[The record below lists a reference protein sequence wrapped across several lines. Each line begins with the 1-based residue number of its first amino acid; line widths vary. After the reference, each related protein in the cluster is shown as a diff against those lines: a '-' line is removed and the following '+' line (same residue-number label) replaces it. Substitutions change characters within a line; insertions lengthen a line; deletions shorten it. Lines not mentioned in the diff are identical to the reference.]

1 MRPSSK
7 WVELS
12 ELSFTFTKKGKV
24 VSNVEAQKL
33 GVGELMARQGVVTN
47 KLADSGLLVVDCLH
61 VSFPLRLQI
70 LPTSNKAAMVWL
82 CLMPMS
88 MTELIMKVANYN
100 FDSRTTI
107 MEKGLIKLKML

>member
-24 VSNVEAQKL
+24 VSNAEAQKL
-33 GVGELMARQGVVTN
+33 GVGELMARQG
-47 KLADSGLLVVDCLH
+47 DCRLQLH
-61 VSFPLRLQI
+61 VSFPFRLQM
-70 LPTSNKAAMVWL
+70 LPTSNKAAIVWL

-88 MTELIMKVANYN
+88 RTELIIKVGDYN
-100 FDSRTTI
+100 FESRTAI
-107 MEKGLIKLKML
+107 ME